1 MFMQEPYVWSSVAA
15 IARDV
20 LAIRYS
26 ILPYYYTL
34 FYKAH
39 RPISPG
45 NVPAATVVRPLFF
58 EFPTDPKTYDID
70 QQFLVGSGLLI
81 SPVLQQGATSVSAY
95 FPAGKWYDWY
105 SHEVVSSAGGETK
118 ELPTP
123 IDHIQVLCVH
133 MRDLGGGWREEG
145 VEGDNHCIER
155 N

>member
-1 MFMQEPYVWSSVAA
+1 MWPSVAA
-15 IARDV
+15 IAREV

-39 RPISPG
+39 RPVSQD
-45 NVPAATVVRPLFF
+45 NAPAATVVKPLFF

-70 QQFLVGSGLLI
+70 QQFLVGNGLLI
-81 SPVLQQGATSVSAY
+81 SPVLQEGATSVSAY

-105 SHEVVSSAGGETK
+105 SHEVVSSGSGETK

-123 IDHIQVLCVH
+123 TGRIQVRYENALHNLVP
-133 MRDLGGGWREEG
+133 
-145 VEGDNHCIER
+145 
-155 N
+155 